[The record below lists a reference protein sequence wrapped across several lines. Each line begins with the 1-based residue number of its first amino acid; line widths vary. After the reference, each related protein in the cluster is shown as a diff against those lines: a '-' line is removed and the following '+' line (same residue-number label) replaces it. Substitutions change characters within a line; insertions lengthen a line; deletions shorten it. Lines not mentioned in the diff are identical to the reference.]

1 MNTTLKA
8 CGTALATAA
17 LSIGLVACGS
27 DSTPSAESSSSTSSS
42 ETSSDETTPESTT
55 AEESPAPAGANETIA
70 DYIKSAGITETPVKR
85 GDPGAPT
92 INLPVPAGWR
102 DAGPQT
108 PEFAYGAIVLDDPA
122 AAGDPATIIALVSK
136 LTGPVDAAKIF
147 EYAPGELNNLP
158 GYDGAA
164 DGEQNSLSGF
174 DAVQLGGS
182 YVQDGVMRMI
192 AQKTVV
198 IPAADGDGVFV
209 LQLNANGLENQMT
222 QLLDAVSDIDTN
234 TTITP

>member
-1 MNTTLKA
+1 MNTTLKT
-8 CGTALATAA
+8 CGTALAVAA

-27 DSTPSAESSSSTSSS
+27 DSEPAAESSSSTP
-42 ETSSDETTPESTT
+42 TSTSNRTTSTPESTS

-70 DYIKSAGITETPVKR
+70 DYIKEAGITETPVKR
-85 GDPGAPT
+85 GDPGSPT
-92 INLPVPAGWR
+92 IDLPVPAGWR
-102 DAGPQT
+102 EAGEQT
-108 PEFAYGAIVLDDPA
+108 PDFAYGAIVLDDPA

-158 GYDGAA
+158 GYDGAPE
-164 DGEQNSLSGF
+164 GEQNSLSGF

-182 YVQDGVMRMI
+182 YVQDGVKRMI

-198 IPAADGDGVFV
+198 IPAADGDGIFV
-209 LQLNANGLENQMT
+209 LQLNANGLEDQMT